1 MQQRRK
7 GLNQETAAAK
17 AGISTRSGRRIE
29 QSPMTPRA
37 KTERQWRT
45 RNDPLEAVWDPFLA
59 NLLKQDESLTGITLL
74 EHLQDHY
81 PGQYDDKVL
90 RTLQRRVKQWR
101 AVHGSDQ
108 DVIFRQQAV
117 PARQGFSDF
126 THPDSE
132 ITVQGEPFKHL
143 LYQFRLA
150 FSGWRS
156 VSIVLGGES
165 YAALASGLQR
175 ALTQAGG
182 CPHEHRTDSL
192 SAARSNRTNR
202 WTDDYAALCAHY
214 QMEPTHN
221 NLGVSHENGVVECAN
236 GSFKRRLSQHLK
248 LRQSHDFDSIED
260 YQTFIDQVV
269 SRLNKRCHSRFLE
282 EQESLQAL
290 PGNLVADYQLLSVK
304 VTRSSTIEVR
314 RVVYTVP
321 SRLIGERLQVRLYH
335 DHLALYVGQQQAEI
349 LPRVYPKPGQN
360 RARSIKYCHV
370 IRSLVTKPQAFR
382 YSQIRDDLLP
392 NNIDRQ
398 LWQKADQH
406 FAAREACKWMVN
418 VLWFACEYDMEE
430 ALGQEL
436 LVEANKGQF
445 MSIAQLQARFLQHQ
459 SQPNGNFTQHNLTSY
474 DQLLNAFMQAKS
486 AQHEAGVP
494 F

>member
-7 GLNQETAAAK
+7 GLNQDAAAAK

-29 QSPMTPRA
+29 QSSTIPRT
-37 KTERQWRT
+37 KSERHWRT
-45 RNDPLEAVWDPFLA
+45 RHDPLEPVWDSFLVG
-59 NLLKQDESLTGITLL
+59 LLEQDDSLTGITLL
-74 EHLQDHY
+74 EHLQDQY
-81 PGQYDDKVL
+81 PDQYDDKIL
-90 RTLQRRVKQWR
+90 RTLQRRIKQWR
-101 AVHGSDQ
+101 AIHGSDK

-126 THPDSE
+126 THPDSA
-132 ITVQGEPFKHL
+132 ITIQGEPLEHL

-156 VSIVLGGES
+156 VTIVLGGES

-182 CPHEHRTDSL
+182 SPHEHRTDSL
-192 SAARSNRTNR
+192 SAARNNRTNR
-202 WTDDYAALCAHY
+202 WTDDYTTLCAHF

-221 NLGVSHENGVVECAN
+221 NLGVSHENGVVECAH
-236 GSFKRRLSQHLK
+236 GSLKRRLSQHLK

-260 YQTFIDQVV
+260 YQAFIDQVV
-269 SRLNKRCHSRFLE
+269 YRLNKRCHSRFIE

-290 PGNLVADYQLLSVK
+290 PGNLVADYQLLSVR
-304 VTRSSTIEVR
+304 VTRSSTIEVK

-321 SRLIGERLQVRLYH
+321 SRLVGERLQVRLYH
-335 DHLALYVGQQQAEI
+335 DHLALYVGQQKAEV
-349 LPRVYPKPGQN
+349 LPRVYPTPGQD
-360 RARSIKYCHV
+360 RARSINYRHV
-370 IRSLVTKPQAFR
+370 IRALVTKPQAFR

-392 NNIDRQ
+392 NNIYRQ

-418 VLWFACEYDMEE
+418 VLWFASEYDIEDE
-430 ALGQEL
+430 LGQEL
-436 LVEANKGQF
+436 LDEAYKGNF
-445 MSIAQLQARFLQHQ
+445 MSMQKLQERFLQHH
-459 SQPNGNFTQHNLTSY
+459 SQPTTDFSQHSLTSY
-474 DQLLNAFMQAKS
+474 DKLLQSF
-486 AQHEAGVP
+486 AQTPQYHVEVP

>member
-1 MQQRRK
+1 M
-7 GLNQETAAAK
+7 
-17 AGISTRSGRRIE
+17 
-29 QSPMTPRA
+29 
-37 KTERQWRT
+37 
-45 RNDPLEAVWDPFLA
+45 
-59 NLLKQDESLTGITLL
+59 
-74 EHLQDHY
+74 
-81 PGQYDDKVL
+81 
-90 RTLQRRVKQWR
+90 
-101 AVHGSDQ
+101 
-108 DVIFRQQAV
+108 
-117 PARQGFSDF
+117 PARQGFSDC

-132 ITVQGEPFKHL
+132 ITIQGEPFKHL

-175 ALTQAGG
+175 ALTQSGG

-221 NLGVSHENGVVECAN
+221 
-236 GSFKRRLSQHLK
+236 
-248 LRQSHDFDSIED
+248 
-260 YQTFIDQVV
+260 
-269 SRLNKRCHSRFLE
+269 
-282 EQESLQAL
+282 
-290 PGNLVADYQLLSVK
+290 NLVADYQLLSVK

-392 NNIDRQ
+392 NNIYRQ

-406 FAAREACKWMVN
+406 FAAREACKWMVCSGLPVN
-418 VLWFACEYDMEE
+418 TIW
-430 ALGQEL
+430 
-436 LVEANKGQF
+436 KK
-445 MSIAQLQARFLQHQ
+445 H
-459 SQPNGNFTQHNLTSY
+459 
-474 DQLLNAFMQAKS
+474 
-486 AQHEAGVP
+486 
-494 F
+494 